1 MGIPT
6 EILTPVPLSLILVFA
21 ITATFAIVVADGN
34 DDRNAYDLGLLHLLS
49 ASYLIISSSVAV
61 EAAIPV
67 FYYEYNRCY

>member
-34 DDRNAYDLGLLHLLS
+34 DDRNAYDLGLLH

-61 EAAIPV
+61 EAAVPV